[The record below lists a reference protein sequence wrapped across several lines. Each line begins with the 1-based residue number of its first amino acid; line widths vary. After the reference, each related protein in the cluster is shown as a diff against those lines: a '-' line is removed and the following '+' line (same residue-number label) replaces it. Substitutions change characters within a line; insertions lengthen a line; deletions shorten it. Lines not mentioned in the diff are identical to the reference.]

1 MANLA
6 QQEAERCQ
14 EDVSRYRSK
23 KLERLKDMDFF
34 ILDNSI
40 RESTVGQIRSHT
52 LQNKIDIFKQIKKC
66 GLRDI
71 IVASFSHMTR
81 VDDDFCQHLVD
92 SGEDFTNLYSF
103 SEVTEGLRN
112 GRYDT
117 EKIPNSM
124 KKNKKYGLRHTVFE
138 MDLAN
143 PDCDW
148 GGAWTVSDQ
157 VSMLRKLFKWVRTE
171 IFKDARILIN
181 LRDFSVTMSR
191 APQRLLE
198 VVEAIASLPDDEKIF
213 AFIYEDLGDSF
224 PDELGIWT
232 RSVRK
237 VMNKSGWRDG
247 RLLMHIHEQWDLQTA
262 ATLSCLEHGADGVWA
277 SLCEEGA
284 AVGHASSSVT
294 TMNLVRLGNKKVL
307 ERYNVEEMRE
317 AARKIT
323 KITTGQN
330 PSPRQV
336 LYGER
341 ALDAVFGFP
350 LEVVRAFDINKFF
363 GVEPVQRMNTLASDE
378 MIRDHLVSLFG
389 EHAQFTLEMGM
400 KMKELMLEDLR
411 SGRKEE
417 YQSKL
422 GLTMLFDRAG
432 GETTVAMRDAIA
444 EDKVHN
450 LRHQELIDDIR
461 QEWDKWDS
469 REEVAGDG
477 RLQRD
482 SFYHGFLAPYFGCY
496 RCQMTSDALCA
507 LDMDK
512 DGYVDWTE
520 FMVYIKW
527 ALRQYPKLESAD
539 DVIDVAFQKGLIPA
553 MRDEQLKRK
562 Q

>member
-1 MANLA
+1 MSLAKDEAARCAESVAN
-6 QQEAERCQ
+6 
-14 EDVSRYRSK
+14 YRDK
-23 KLERLKDMDFF
+23 LLERLKSLDFF

-40 RESTVGQIRSHT
+40 RESTVGQLKSHT
-52 LQNKIDIFKQIKKC
+52 LQNKIDIFKQVKKC
-66 GLRDI
+66 GLQDV
-71 IVASFSHMTR
+71 IVASFSHATR
-81 VDDDFCQHLVD
+81 VDDDFCQHLVAT
-92 SGEDFTNLYSF
+92 GEDFTNLYSF

-117 EKIPNSM
+117 EKIPISLT
-124 KKNKKYGLRHTVFE
+124 KNKKYGLRHTVFE

-237 VMNKSGWRDG
+237 VMNKSGWKDG

-294 TMNLVRLGNKKVL
+294 TMNLVRLGNEKVL
-307 ERYNVEEMRE
+307 EKYNVEEMRE

-323 KITTGQN
+323 KITTGRD

-350 LEVVRAFDINKFF
+350 LQVVRGFDMNKFF
-363 GVEPVQRMNTLASDE
+363 GVEPVNRMNTLASAE
-378 MIRDHLVSLFG
+378 MIRDRLVNLFN
-389 EHAQFTLEMGM
+389 EDPQFTDDMGL
-400 KMKELMLEDLR
+400 KMKDLMLEDLR

-417 YQSKL
+417 YQSKV
-422 GLTMLFDRAG
+422 GLALLFDRAG
-432 GETTVAMRDAIA
+432 GKLTVAMRDEIA
-444 EDKVHN
+444 KNEVRNK
-450 LRHQELIDDIR
+450 RHLDLIDEIKKI
-461 QEWDKWDS
+461 WNKWDS
-469 REEVAGDG
+469 REEVAGDD

-527 ALRQYPKLESAD
+527 ALRQYPKLDTAD
-539 DVIDVAFQKGLIPA
+539 DVLDVAFKEGLLPA
-553 MRDEQLKRK
+553 MRDEQIKRK
-562 Q
+562 V